1 MRPLFLD
8 APTPHEVGK
17 STSGGFITQK
27 APMAPK
33 ICWENIRLGEILK
46 GLQITNSLP
55 EFTRMMSDLYDT
67 SSRYCKSKHKGL
79 QQRLKLNLGFP
90 PRTMGLSVPLI
101 PALTPHTSWRL
112 WFSARVTSQSSR
124 TRPKAMG
131 VRESQHTPGAY
142 SRHPQNPVGWGSG
155 VCSRVMLANSWNVRC
170 PLCSFHM

>member
-1 MRPLFLD
+1 VRPLFLD

-101 PALTPHTSWRL
+101 PALTPHTS
-112 WFSARVTSQSSR
+112 
-124 TRPKAMG
+124 
-131 VRESQHTPGAY
+131 
-142 SRHPQNPVGWGSG
+142 
-155 VCSRVMLANSWNVRC
+155 
-170 PLCSFHM
+170 